1 MKTKRQ
7 QGMTLIG
14 FLLLLTAVIF
24 VAYIGMKMFPIYY
37 QHYNIVS
44 AMKDL
49 AAEPGSAQYNERRIR
64 DLLARKLSVN
74 YVRDFDRSEIQLVR
88 SPSPQLVLEYEV
100 RENIL
105 GNVDVVV
112 SFNRVEV
119 LSQ

>member
-1 MKTKRQ
+1 MNKNRQ
-7 QGMTLIG
+7 RGMTLIG
-14 FLLLLTAVIF
+14 FLLLLSAVVF

-49 AAEPGSAQYNERRIR
+49 AAESGSARYSEGRLR
-64 DLLARKLSVN
+64 DLLQRRLSVN
-74 YVRDFDRSEIQLVR
+74 YVRNFSADEIQLVK
-88 SPSPQLVLEYEV
+88 SPQPQLVLDYEV
-100 RENIL
+100 REGLL

-119 LSQ
+119 LTP

>member
-1 MKTKRQ
+1 MKTNRQ
-7 QGMTLIG
+7 LGMTLIG
-14 FLLLLTAVIF
+14 FLLLLSAVIF

-37 QHYNIVS
+37 QHYNIIS

-88 SPSPQLVLEYEV
+88 SPQPQLVLDYEV